1 MSGLPDAPLTYM
13 TKQKEIVVAI
23 DGTGGDRGF
32 LPVVNAV
39 RFALALYPS
48 LKLIIFGPS
57 DLSSSLAK
65 ADVDA
70 KRYEF
75 RLAPQ
80 NIPQDEDPKEVL
92 AGYRKSA
99 MRLAVEAVKN
109 GEAQAVVS
117 GGGTG
122 PFVVLCRHILGT
134 IGRVRPA
141 LCARMPSGPVRFVH
155 AVPDR
160 GIPVGTEYRTEV
172 CRPSG
177 AFHAAF

>member
-32 LPVVNAV
+32 VPVVNAV

-57 DLSSSLAK
+57 DLSSSLDK

-80 NIPQDEDPKEVL
+80 NIPQDE
-92 AGYRKSA
+92 
-99 MRLAVEAVKN
+99 N
-109 GEAQAVVS
+109 GNV
-117 GGGTG
+117 
-122 PFVVLCRHILGT
+122 
-134 IGRVRPA
+134 
-141 LCARMPSGPVRFVH
+141 
-155 AVPDR
+155 
-160 GIPVGTEYRTEV
+160 
-172 CRPSG
+172 
-177 AFHAAF
+177 

>member
-57 DLSSSLAK
+57 DLSSALAK
-65 ADVDA
+65 AGVDA

-75 RLAPQ
+75 RLASQ
-80 NIPQDEDPKEVL
+80 NIPHVPYEQ
-92 AGYRKSA
+92 
-99 MRLAVEAVKN
+99 KN
-109 GEAQAVVS
+109 GEMYPLALSRTKLFESLFSGIVKEGLFPWAGKDLEIGEFENGMVIVNHRSTPWEIPQEELEKAADCDFQYPTDGKILIPHTAVWLQK
-117 GGGTG
+117 T
-122 PFVVLCRHILGT
+122 
-134 IGRVRPA
+134 
-141 LCARMPSGPVRFVH
+141 M
-155 AVPDR
+155 
-160 GIPVGTEYRTEV
+160 
-172 CRPSG
+172 
-177 AFHAAF
+177 